1 MRILILIKRCVIYA
15 KDVQRITGRSERYSH
30 EVLRKIREH
39 FEKGEKQFVTVAEFS
54 AFSGIPEEKLREYL
68 F

>member
-1 MRILILIKRCVIYA
+1 MKRCVIYA

-30 EVLRKIREH
+30 DVLRKIRVKY
-39 FEKGEKQFVTVAEFS
+39 EKGNKQFVTVAEFA

-68 F
+68 TY

>member
-1 MRILILIKRCVIYA
+1 MITKRCVIYA

-30 EVLRKIREH
+30 DVLRKIREH
-39 FEKGEKQFVTVAEFS
+39 LEKGEKQFVTVAEFS
-54 AFSGIPEEKLREYL
+54 AFSGIPEEKLREYI